1 MDMSDLNEVK
11 RQQFKKKLD
20 ELAGPVD
27 LLGDPGLDGLFDL
40 LRQALDERNPQ
51 PEQVTE
57 SLAAAVEAFQANL
70 PDLSG
75 LVDVPEIGQALLGLA
90 GELLANLGDLSS

>member
-1 MDMSDLNEVK
+1 MNEVK
-11 RQQFKKKLD
+11 RQQYKKKLD

-27 LLGDPGLDGLFDL
+27 LLGDPGLEGLFNL
-40 LRQALDERNPQ
+40 LQQVLDERNPQ

-57 SLAAAVEAFQANL
+57 SLAAAIEAFQANM

-75 LVDVPEIGQALLGLA
+75 LVDVSEIGQTLLGLA

>member
-1 MDMSDLNEVK
+1 MNEVK

-27 LLGDPGLDGLFDL
+27 LLGDPGLEGLFNL
-40 LRQALDERNPQ
+40 IQQVLDEHNPQ
-51 PEQVTE
+51 PEQVAE
-57 SLAAAVEAFQANL
+57 GLASAVEAFQANL
-70 PDLSG
+70 PDLAG
-75 LVDVPEIGQALLGLA
+75 LVDVAEIGQALLGLA